1 MGKLALLIGVNNYGQ
16 GLAPLKSPSKDVN
29 ALAEVLKQ
37 PEIGA
42 FDRVQTLLDPNPQEM
57 EGGIRDFFQS
67 SRKEDLVLLY
77 FSGHGI
83 VDRSGS
89 QFFLG
94 TRSTCF
100 SSTDDLY
107 QTTVV
112 NTQLIYELIDFCPCK
127 QQVIILDCCHSGA
140 FGENFISSNNHN
152 LNIEETLKRGKK
164 RGRVILASC
173 LPSELSY
180 EQSHRE
186 LSLYTHHL
194 VTGLKT
200 SNADIDLDGKITV
213 ADLHYYIQK
222 QFQAES
228 KMQPEMLIL
237 QAEAGQLVLVQTT
250 SANKFTSGELAKQQ
264 KLAAYLRDSDDINIA
279 HQIQLELG
287 IEDRI
292 AANIYAKIGKEK
304 QQQCQLNRAI
314 SLYQKA
320 LQLNSNDIATRQ
332 ALGDVFC
339 LQNKWLEAQTHY
351 RQIID
356 LQPHD
361 LVLALAYYG
370 FGNTE
375 SNQNHPDAAFS
386 AYMQANHLDPSLADV
401 YIDWGIALYHQGEF
415 EIAVE
420 KLKMSIEHDKNNPRS
435 RHFLGII
442 LMAIGQNQEA
452 NQSLAL
458 AIELW
463 QKTIEDNPYNSI
475 AYSLLANALTL
486 FSKLKEAEQA
496 ARKAIQLNPYHAE
509 AHNALGNVLISQQKI
524 IAAIDAYTQA
534 IKYHPYLVVIHT
546 NLGYALFLN
555 DDLDGAL
562 AKYEYALT
570 LNPLLFLTHRWI
582 GDVFFNQGKFQEAI
596 QAYKKAIEINR
607 YDFIALYQLASV
619 FRASGRHAEANTES
633 QIAITTCEQLLT
645 NNPKDIAAN
654 FGLAQALQFQGR
666 LIESINIYLR
676 ILEIDDRT
684 PFIHGS
690 LGFALLQNR
699 DWDRA
704 KREFEIAISQNSGDA
719 MIFYGLGEVLSAQ
732 NLSELAIVKYKQS
745 IRLNPRFPQVYVAL
759 GHIFFQQNELSQA
772 SEYYQQAIT
781 LNPHEAWNYRHL
793 GIVLDK
799 QKSLDLAIE
808 KINYAISLNQN
819 EGAFYND
826 IANIYI
832 QKREIFIAIQYY
844 QSAIFLQPTNS
855 MLYYNL
861 GLAIEQSGDLFAAVP
876 ELRMAVRLNRSEKLF
891 VNNFVRILYRLVDL
905 YSDSIQKIKIYQE
918 ISIYDLNNPTPHN
931 LIGNLWM
938 EQNNWEAAINSY
950 QQAIIIYDRD
960 PIIYNNLATA
970 FRYQRNFNDA
980 KQAALKAIE
989 LNYYFADS
997 HQLLGL
1003 IGIDSGDLSTAINSL
1018 SIAKSLFEQQGLM
1031 DRANVLN
1038 DLLKE
1043 ISNKQSSLEIIN
1055 NVKNVFTNFW
1065 K

>member
-1 MGKLALLIGVNNYGQ
+1 MGKLALLIGVNNYGR

-140 FGENFISSNNHN
+140 FADNLTSPNNHN
-152 LNIEETLKRGKK
+152 SNIKQTLERGSK

-173 LPSELSY
+173 MPSELSY

-200 SNADIDLDGKITV
+200 SNADIDLDGRITV
-213 ADLHYYIQK
+213 EDLHYYIQK
-222 QFQAES
+222 QLQAES
-228 KMQPEMLIL
+228 KMQPEMLSL
-237 QAEAGQLVLVQTT
+237 QLEAGKLVLVQTT
-250 SANKFTSGELAKQQ
+250 STNKFTSEELAKQQ
-264 KLAAYLRDSDDINIA
+264 KLAAYLRDIDDINIA
-279 HQIQLELG
+279 HQIQLELR

-292 AANIYAKIGKEK
+292 AANIYARIGKEK
-304 QQQCQLNRAI
+304 QQQSQLNRAI

-332 ALGDVFC
+332 SLGDVLC
-339 LQNKWLEAQTHY
+339 WQNKWAAAKIHY
-351 RQIID
+351 QNIID
-356 LQPHD
+356 RHPHD
-361 LVLALAYYG
+361 SALALAYHG
-370 FGNTE
+370 LGNTE
-375 SNQNHPDAAFS
+375 SNQNNPELAFS
-386 AYMQANHLDPSLADV
+386 AYSQAKHLDSRLANL
-401 YIDWGIALYHQGEF
+401 YIDWGITLYHQGKF
-415 EIAVE
+415 EIAIDKIE
-420 KLKMSIEHDKNNPRS
+420 TSINIDENNPRS
-435 RHFLGII
+435 HHFLGII
-442 LMAIGQNQEA
+442 LTAIGQITAA
-452 NQSLAL
+452 NLAL
-458 AIELW
+458 ERAIELW
-463 QKTIEDNPYNSI
+463 QNTIAANPYNSA
-475 AYSLLANALTL
+475 AYGLLANALNKP
-486 FSKLKEAEQA
+486 SKLKEAEKA
-496 ARKAIQLNPYHAE
+496 ARKAIELNPYNAE
-509 AHNALGNVLISQQKI
+509 AHNALGNVLIAQQKI
-524 IAAIDAYTQA
+524 EAAITAYTEA
-534 IKYHPYLVVIHT
+534 INCHPYLVVIHT
-546 NLGYALFLN
+546 NLGIALFSKG
-555 DDLDGAL
+555 DLDGAL

-570 LNPLLFLTHRWI
+570 LNPHLFLTHRLI

-596 QAYKKAIEINR
+596 QPYKKAIEINR

-619 FRASGRHAEANTES
+619 FRLSGRHAEANTES
-633 QIAITTCEQLLT
+633 QIAITTCEQLLAD
-645 NNPKDIAAN
+645 NPKDIAAN

-690 LGFALLQNR
+690 LGFALLQNK

-704 KREFEIAISQNSGDA
+704 KREFEIAISENSVDA

-732 NLSELAIVKYKQS
+732 NRYELAIVQYQQS
-745 IRLNPRFPQVYVAL
+745 IRLNPRLPQVYVAL
-759 GHIFFQQNELSQA
+759 GHISFQQNELSKA
-772 SEYYQQAIT
+772 SEYYQQAIA
-781 LNPHEAWNYRHL
+781 LNPHDAWNYYHL
-793 GIVLDK
+793 GRVLDK

-808 KINYAISLNQN
+808 KIHHAISLNQYEGTFFN
-819 EGAFYND
+819 E
-826 IANIYI
+826 IANMYM

-844 QSAIFLQPTNS
+844 QSGIFVQPTNP

-861 GLAIEQSGDLFAAVP
+861 GLAIEQSGDLVAAVP
-876 ELRMAVRLNRSEKLF
+876 ECRMAVRLNRSEKLF
-891 VNNFVRILYRLVDL
+891 VNSFVRILYRLVDL
-905 YSDSIQKIKIYQE
+905 YSDSIQKINIYQE
-918 ISIYDLNNPTPHN
+918 ISIYDLNNPTAYN
-931 LIGNLWM
+931 LMGNSWM
-938 EQNNWEAAINSY
+938 EQNNWEAAVNSY
-950 QQAIIIYDRD
+950 QQAIVISDRD
-960 PIIYNNLATA
+960 PVIYNNLASA
-970 FRYQRNFNDA
+970 FRYQRNFDKA
-980 KQAALKAIE
+980 KQAALKAVE

-1003 IGIDSGDLSTAINSL
+1003 IAIDSGDLSTAINSL
-1018 SIAKSLFEQQGLM
+1018 NIAKSLFEQQGLM
-1031 DRANVLN
+1031 DRASIL
-1038 DLLKE
+1038 DHLLKE
-1043 ISNKQSSLEIIN
+1043 ISNQQSSSAIIN
-1055 NVKNVFTNFW
+1055 NVKNIFTNFW